1 LQPPPPASEQAGL
14 NTTPLNIFQQDL
26 PNLNTEAGPLP
37 DFGDVADYFKL
48 STRWGWYGMR
58 AWYRKRISDRISEN
72 QSDEADSVVFIS
84 EEELFNDI
92 NLNQDELEGV
102 ERLEAFLVCLLGCK
116 PSFGQWKVTKEDF
129 CTK

>member
-1 LQPPPPASEQAGL
+1 
-14 NTTPLNIFQQDL
+14 
-26 PNLNTEAGPLP
+26 
-37 DFGDVADYFKL
+37 
-48 STRWGWYGMR
+48 MR

-102 ERLEAFLVCLLGCK
+102 ERLEAF
-116 PSFGQWKVTKEDF
+116 F
-129 CTK
+129 